1 MNANITAV
9 GKFLPEKVI
18 KNSEFEKYL
27 DTSDEWIIS
36 RTGIK
41 ERRQLELGKAS
52 SYMAIKAI
60 EQLLERRRIKAG
72 DIDAIIV
79 STITPDMVFPS
90 TACLIQNHF
99 KISNCWGF
107 DLSAA
112 CSGFLF
118 GLETADALI
127 KSKKYKKIIVVGVD
141 KMSSILDY
149 QDRNT
154 CVLFG
159 DGAGAVL
166 FEPSSD
172 YGVIDCKLGVDG
184 SGAKFLNM
192 PAGGSLNPATDE
204 TVSKRMH
211 YVKQNGATVFK
222 SAVKGMYDITQKI
235 MSNNNISNENVD
247 LFIAHQANKRI
258 IDATAKKMGLN
269 KNQVLINI
277 DKYANTTAASIP
289 LALCDAYENKML
301 NIGNNLILTA
311 FGAGFTWGSCLIKWG
326 IDCE

>member
-1 MNANITAV
+1 MNANITAI

-60 EQLLERRRIKAG
+60 EQVLDRSKIQAN

-90 TACLIQNHF
+90 TACLIQEHF
-99 KISNCWGF
+99 KINNCWGF

-127 KSKKYKKIIVVGVD
+127 KSKKYNKIIVVGVD

-166 FEPSSD
+166 CEPSLD

-184 SGAKFLNM
+184 SGAKYLNM
-192 PAGGSLNPATDE
+192 PAGGSLNPATEE
-204 TVSKRMH
+204 TVSKKMH

-222 SAVKGMYDITQKI
+222 SAINGMYDITQKI
-235 MSNNNISNENVD
+235 MIKNNISNENLK
-247 LFIAHQANKRI
+247 LFIPHQANKRI
-258 IDATAKKMGLN
+258 IDATAKKMRLN
-269 KNQVLINI
+269 KEQILINI

-289 LALCDAYENKML
+289 LALCDAYDKKIL
-301 NIGNNLILTA
+301 NIGDNLILTA

-326 IDCE
+326 IDYE